1 MFMIWHLVSS
11 QHFAVKYFVISSNFL
26 QKMFSVKVRVLV
38 IVQLVF
44 VIFFDQCRMLTLNF
58 VSQLI
63 HVDWPLSVMS
73 LFDWVRFFSFSINV
87 VRPECAFS
95 WKFQT
100 KVIVTLLTPISLSL
114 LTLFCG
120 FIYGMIL
127 CFKTWN
133 QLEKER
139 RESGKYVK
147 FSYFSTLSCWYDSF
161 SRFAF
166 HVNVMMTG
174 LTSFYFGM

>member
-1 MFMIWHLVSS
+1 
-11 QHFAVKYFVISSNFL
+11 
-26 QKMFSVKVRVLV
+26 MFSVKVRVLV
-38 IVQLVF
+38 IVQF
-44 VIFFDQCRMLTLNF
+44 CFYSFFYPCRMTF

-63 HVDWPLSVMS
+63 RVDWPLSVMS
-73 LFDWVRFFSFSINV
+73 FFDWVRFFSFSINV

-127 CFKTWN
+127 CFKTWS
-133 QLEKER
+133 QLEKQR

-147 FSYFSTLSCWYDSF
+147 ISYLSTLSCWYDWF
-161 SRFAF
+161 SRFLF
-166 HVNVMMTG
+166 HVNVMLTG